1 MASAAPNLPTY
12 LNAAGVLERKTGS
25 GVKLA
30 AWTVAR
36 TLLIA
41 PPFLVVGVEPR
52 KAWGGAILASVLI
65 SGLTVLRIFHAGEN
79 PSLAGARRG
88 PKRLRPRHRP
98 RHRLRP

>member
-1 MASAAPNLPTY
+1 MASAAPTLPTY

-41 PPFLVVGVEPR
+41 PPFLVVGVPA
-52 KAWGGAILASVLI
+52 KQAWGGAALASVLI
-65 SGLTVLRIFHAGEN
+65 SGLTLLRIFHAGEN
-79 PSLAGARRG
+79 PSLAGTTRR
-88 PKRLRPRHRP
+88 RLPAGRRPRHR
-98 RHRLRP
+98 R